1 MKRIIL
7 LLIPVLLVFSSI
19 QNIYANPTEISV
31 MKENTKLNIF
41 DMFDYK
47 EDGVAFV
54 SLSDIY
60 PYNVSWSDI
69 YPYKPKKVI
78 IPKKSGDEYNKISYT
93 ILDKYRENFLTNLK
107 LHETDNLYLH
117 DYLTGKTITL
127 PVKDLKAVARINIYQ
142 NERDTPFDF
151 MDYMLGFDI
160 PLNKIKLFKDP
171 GSVLVSIGAQ
181 NPFTNEA
188 LQVLTWKKIDQSMFP
203 KTTKSVD
210 KYIIKNFAEHYYDLA
225 IGDTYLSEAYGY
237 RYYMQDRLHDKD
249 STDNDGIFIRRL
261 IIVEPET
268 NKVVLDTFYENDES
282 TILSS
287 FENDQKKTEMGVTGK
302 LFVDTPLVIF
312 GLGGSAIFG
321 CNSIEVIGNQYIRIN
336 CDNRH

>member
-60 PYNVSWSDI
+60 PYNVSSSDI
-69 YPYKPKKVI
+69 YPYKSKKVI

-93 ILDKYRENFLTNLK
+93 ILDKYRENFLTDLK

-142 NERDTPFDF
+142 NESDKPFDF

-160 PLNKIKLFKDP
+160 PLNKIKLFKDS
-171 GSVLVSIGAQ
+171 GSVLVSIGAK

-188 LQVLTWKKIDQSMFP
+188 LQFLTWKKIDQSMFP

-237 RYYMQDRLHDKD
+237 RYYMQDRLDEND
-249 STDNDGIFIRRL
+249 SIVIRRL

-268 NKVVLDTFYENDES
+268 NKVVLDTFYDNNES

-287 FENDQKKTEMGVTGK
+287 FENDQKKPK
-302 LFVDTPLVIF
+302 W
-312 GLGGSAIFG
+312 A
-321 CNSIEVIGNQYIRIN
+321 
-336 CDNRH
+336 

>member
-19 QNIYANPTEISV
+19 QNIYANPTELPV
-31 MKENTKLNIF
+31 RKENTKLNIF
-41 DMFDYK
+41 DFFYYE
-47 EDGVAFV
+47 EDEVAFV

-60 PYNVSWSDI
+60 PYKS
-69 YPYKPKKVI
+69 KKVI
-78 IPKKSGDEYNKISYT
+78 IPKKSGDEYNKLSYA

-107 LHETDNLYLH
+107 LHETDNLYWH
-117 DYLTGKTITL
+117 NYLTGETITL
-127 PVKDLKAVARINIYQ
+127 PVKDLKVVARVDIYQ
-142 NERDTPFDF
+142 DDLSKAPFEF
-151 MDYMLGFDI
+151 SDYMLGFDI
-160 PLNKIKLFKDP
+160 PFNKIKSLKDS
-171 GSVLVSIGAQ
+171 GSVLIYIGAQ

-210 KYIIKNFAEHYYDLA
+210 KYIVKNVAEHYYDLA

-249 STDNDGIFIRRL
+249 STDYDGIFIRRL

-287 FENDQKKTEMGVTGK
+287 FENDQKNPEMGVTGK

>member
-19 QNIYANPTEISV
+19 QNIYANPTELPV
-31 MKENTKLNIF
+31 RKENTKLNIF
-41 DMFDYK
+41 DFFYYE
-47 EDGVAFV
+47 EDEVAFV

-60 PYNVSWSDI
+60 PYKS
-69 YPYKPKKVI
+69 KKVI
-78 IPKKSGDEYNKISYT
+78 IPKKSGDEYNKLSYA

-107 LHETDNLYLH
+107 LHETDNLYWH
-117 DYLTGKTITL
+117 NYLTGETITL
-127 PVKDLKAVARINIYQ
+127 PVKDLKAVARVDIYQ
-142 NERDTPFDF
+142 DDLSKAPFEF
-151 MDYMLGFDI
+151 RDYMLGFDI
-160 PLNKIKLFKDP
+160 PLNKIKSLKDS
-171 GSVLVSIGAQ
+171 GWAVLIYIGAQ

-210 KYIIKNFAEHYYDLA
+210 KYIVKNVAEHYYDLA

-268 NKVVLDTFYENDES
+268 NKVVLDTFYTDSEFASLVNFKD
-282 TILSS
+282 
-287 FENDQKKTEMGVTGK
+287 DQKKLKMGVTGK
-302 LFVDTPLVIF
+302 LFVDTPLVTF
-312 GLGGSAIFG
+312 GFNSPVFIDCGGID
-321 CNSIEVIGNQYIRIN
+321 VIGNQYIPIN

>member
-19 QNIYANPTEISV
+19 QNIYANSTELPV

-78 IPKKSGDEYNKISYT
+78 IPKKSGDEYNKLSYT

-127 PVKDLKAVARINIYQ
+127 PVKDLKAVARINVYQ
-142 NERDTPFDF
+142 DESDTPFDF
-151 MDYMLGFDI
+151 MNYMLGFDI
-160 PLNKIKLFKDP
+160 PLNKIKLSKDL
-171 GSVLVSIGAQ
+171 GFVLVSIGAQ

-237 RYYMQDRLHDKD
+237 RYYMQDRLHDND
-249 STDNDGIFIRRL
+249 SIDNDSIFIRRL

-268 NKVVLDTFYENDES
+268 NQVVLDTFYVNSES
-282 TILSS
+282 TVLTS
-287 FENDQKKTEMGVTGK
+287 FENDQKNFKRGMTGK

-312 GLGGSAIFG
+312 GLGGSAVFG
-321 CNSIEVIGNQYIRIN
+321 CNSIEVIGNQYIPIN

>member
-1 MKRIIL
+1 M
-7 LLIPVLLVFSSI
+7 
-19 QNIYANPTEISV
+19 NIN
-31 MKENTKLNIF
+31 KL
-41 DMFDYK
+41 
-47 EDGVAFV
+47 
-54 SLSDIY
+54 
-60 PYNVSWSDI
+60 
-69 YPYKPKKVI
+69 
-78 IPKKSGDEYNKISYT
+78 SYT

-127 PVKDLKAVARINIYQ
+127 PVKDLKAVARINRYQ
-142 NERDTPFDF
+142 NESDTPFDF

-160 PLNKIKLFKDP
+160 PLNKIKSLIDP

-268 NKVVLDTFYENDES
+268 NKVVLDTFYENDEG

-287 FENDQKKTEMGVTGK
+287 FENDQKKPELGVTGK

-312 GLGGSAIFG
+312 GLGGSAVFG
-321 CNSIEVIGNQYIRIN
+321 CNSIEVIGNQYIPIN

>member
-19 QNIYANPTEISV
+19 QNIYANPTELPV
-31 MKENTKLNIF
+31 RKENTKLNIF
-41 DMFDYK
+41 TMYNYE
-47 EDGVAFV
+47 EDEVAFV

-78 IPKKSGDEYNKISYT
+78 IPKKAGDEYNKISYT
-93 ILDKYRENFLTNLK
+93 ILDKYRENFLTDLK
-107 LHETDNLYLH
+107 LHETDNLYWH

-127 PVKDLKAVARINIYQ
+127 PVKDLKAVARINRYQ
-142 NERDTPFDF
+142 NESDTPFDF

-160 PLNKIKLFKDP
+160 PLNKIKSLIDP

-268 NKVVLDTFYENDES
+268 NKVVLDTFYENDEVQYFQALK
-282 TILSS
+282 TI
-287 FENDQKKTEMGVTGK
+287 KKTPK
-302 LFVDTPLVIF
+302 W
-312 GLGGSAIFG
+312 A
-321 CNSIEVIGNQYIRIN
+321 
-336 CDNRH
+336 

>member
-1 MKRIIL
+1 MKKNNNPVKEYTMKRIIL
-7 LLIPVLLVFSSI
+7 FLIPVLLVFSAI

-31 MKENTKLNIF
+31 MKKNTKLNIF
-41 DMFDYK
+41 DMFDYE

-60 PYNVSWSDI
+60 PYKS
-69 YPYKPKKVI
+69 KKVV
-78 IPKKSGDEYNKISYT
+78 IPKNSGDEYNKLSYV

-107 LHETDNLYLH
+107 LNETDNLYLH

-127 PVKDLKAVARINIYQ
+127 PVKDLKVVARINIYQ
-142 NERDTPFDF
+142 DESDTPFDF

-171 GSVLVSIGAQ
+171 GSILVSIGAQ

-188 LQVLTWKKIDQSMFP
+188 LQILTWKKIDQSMFP

-210 KYIIKNFAEHYYDLA
+210 KDIIKNFAEHYYDLA

-237 RYYMQDRLHDKD
+237 RYYMQDRLHDND
-249 STDNDGIFIRRL
+249 SIFIRRL
-261 IIVEPET
+261 IIVESET
-268 NKVVLDTFYENDES
+268 NQVVLDTFYIDNEGRV
-282 TILSS
+282 LSS
-287 FENDQKKTEMGVTGK
+287 FGNDQKNFKRGITGK
-302 LFVDTPLVIF
+302 LFIDTPFVIF
-312 GLGGSAIFG
+312 GLGGAVIFG
-321 CNSIEVIGNQYIRIN
+321 CSSIEVIGNQYIPIN

>member
-19 QNIYANPTEISV
+19 QNIYANPTELPV
-31 MKENTKLNIF
+31 RKENTKLNIF

-78 IPKKSGDEYNKISYT
+78 IPKKAGDEYNKISYT
-93 ILDKYRENFLTNLK
+93 ILDKYRENFLTDLK

-268 NKVVLDTFYENDES
+268 NKVVLDTFYENDEVQYFQALK
-282 TILSS
+282 TI
-287 FENDQKKTEMGVTGK
+287 KKTPK
-302 LFVDTPLVIF
+302 W
-312 GLGGSAIFG
+312 A
-321 CNSIEVIGNQYIRIN
+321 
-336 CDNRH
+336 